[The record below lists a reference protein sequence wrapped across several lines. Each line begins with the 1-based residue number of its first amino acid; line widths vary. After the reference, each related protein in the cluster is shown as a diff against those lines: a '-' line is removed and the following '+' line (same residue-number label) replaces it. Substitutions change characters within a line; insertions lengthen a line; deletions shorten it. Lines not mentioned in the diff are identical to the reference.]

1 MTAARMTTLRLLG
14 TASAAVI
21 FMSCSQQQD
30 NASVV
35 PPAGSI
41 VTGNRQSDLQPGT
54 PATDRQAKNPFERN
68 ETAIAEGKQLYNHFN
83 CSGCHAAGG
92 GAIGPPLMAMSGS
105 TAIVPRISF
114 GRSSKGVPKACRHT
128 EVESRPM
135 KCGGL
140 RHTSGRYLTST
151 KRRAIKRRK
160 RSEWGLPSRDGV
172 IVRPACGVR
181 RARGRACCISITR
194 IRTFHEGAA

>member
-1 MTAARMTTLRLLG
+1 MTTLRLLG

-92 GAIGPPLMAMSGS
+92 GAIGPPLMDDEWIYGNSSANIFWTIIEGRPQGMPSYGG
-105 TAIVPRISF
+105 RIATDEVWRIAAYV
-114 GRSSKGVPKACRHT
+114 RSLSDLDKETGDQKA
-128 EVESRPM
+128 EA
-135 KCGGL
+135 K
-140 RHTSGRYLTST
+140 
-151 KRRAIKRRK
+151 
-160 RSEWGLPSRDGV
+160 
-172 IVRPACGVR
+172 
-181 RARGRACCISITR
+181 
-194 IRTFHEGAA
+194 